1 MRITVPDKLKSDDF
15 SLLAPQ
21 IDSLIT
27 QYGTI
32 KLLIDASGFNG
43 WENIAAFEKHAGF
56 IKNHHRKIER
66 IAVIA
71 PQQHWLI
78 GAIRVFVHPEV
89 KAFDKSHENEAVQW
103 ITA

>member
-1 MRITVPDKLKSDDF
+1 MIKIEPISANAMRITVPDKLKSDDF

-21 IDSLIT
+21 IDSVIT

-56 IKNHHRKIER
+56 IKNHHRKIDELQSLPR
-66 IAVIA
+66 M
-71 PQQHWLI
+71 I
-78 GAIRVFVHPEV
+78 GSIG
-89 KAFDKSHENEAVQW
+89 
-103 ITA
+103 

>member
-1 MRITVPDKLKSDDF
+1 MIKIEPISASAMRITVPDKLKSDDF
-15 SLLAPQ
+15 SLLAPE

-32 KLLIDASGFNG
+32 KLLIDASRFNG

-56 IKNHHRKIER
+56 VKNHHRKIER

-71 PQQHWLI
+71 PRFACCHRRARWHQI
-78 GAIRVFVHPEV
+78 IR
-89 KAFDKSHENEAVQW
+89 W
-103 ITA
+103 RWW